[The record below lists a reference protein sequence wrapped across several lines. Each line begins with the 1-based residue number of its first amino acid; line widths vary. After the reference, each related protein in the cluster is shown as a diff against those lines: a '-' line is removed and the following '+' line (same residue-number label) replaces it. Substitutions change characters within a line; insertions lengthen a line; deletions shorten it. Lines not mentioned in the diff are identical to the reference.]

1 MKVKYNR
8 VSTLNQSGNRFQADE
23 DKYDKVILDKVSGTI
38 PFNEREGGKE
48 ILKHLNENK
57 LHTLVIEELAR
68 MGRNTADVIN
78 TLSILDKGKVNVVV
92 RNIGLQSRPN
102 GKRNPV
108 WKMITSVMSS
118 IYEMELENIKERTHY
133 GRMVYIK
140 NGGKLGR
147 PKGTKENIKT
157 YLNKDKSKLIIRYLQ
172 KGYTVREIMG
182 IMSCSPNTIK
192 KVKDTYHEMNVL

>member
-23 DKYDKVILDKVSGTI
+23 DKYDIVILDKVSGTI
-38 PFNEREGGKE
+38 PFSEREGGKE
-48 ILKHLNENK
+48 IFKHLNENK